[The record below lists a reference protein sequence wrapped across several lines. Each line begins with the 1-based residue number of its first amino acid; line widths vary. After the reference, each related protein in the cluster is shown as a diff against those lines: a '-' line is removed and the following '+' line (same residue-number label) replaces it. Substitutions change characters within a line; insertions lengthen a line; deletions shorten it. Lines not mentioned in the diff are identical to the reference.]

1 MPCCLV
7 PLLGGE
13 GGEDVG
19 LPGVEVHH
27 LLLDQRVVVLHPGRL
42 QVLPL
47 LHQLGAQELADC
59 PTLTL
64 RSLGLGFLGFLLGLS
79 DYLETRIS
87 RTLG

>member
-1 MPCCLV
+1 MEGHLLEGELV
-7 PLLGGE
+7 DLLLAQA
-13 GGEDVG
+13 GED
-19 LPGVEVHH
+19 P
-27 LLLDQRVVVLHPGRL
+27 QA
-42 QVLPL
+42 PL